1 MRAKKRAAFRDTRLH
16 CMFLYTNERK
26 YIDLAWA
33 AIILPPPPKDMLQ
46 LGSIRIYLVD
56 IQVRLMPLILLC
68 IAVPPFP
75 CLTQFLS
82 LSAAFFPCPY
92 VCMFAL
98 FFYSA
103 DRK

>member
-16 CMFLYTNERK
+16 CMFIYTNERK

-56 IQVRLMPLILLC
+56 IQVRLMIPPPRAPASHPPLYC
-68 IAVPPFP
+68 CPSFP
-75 CLTQFLS
+75 
-82 LSAAFFPCPY
+82 
-92 VCMFAL
+92 L
-98 FFYSA
+98 FNSVS
-103 DRK
+103 